1 VEKDTESNTH
11 LADEEWK
18 GVSRRYGVRTF
29 AAQPTVNLKPTDAG
43 VVVFIRYITRA
54 EERSEVRF
62 RINQEVV
69 KFLHAKPED
78 VQPAKTLAPDAPVE
92 PA

>member
-1 VEKDTESNTH
+1 
-11 LADEEWK
+11 
-18 GVSRRYGVRTF
+18 
-29 AAQPTVNLKPTDAG
+29 VNLKPTDAG

-69 KFLHAKPED
+69 KLLHATPEN
-78 VQPAKTLAPDAPVE
+78 VQPVETSGASAPV
-92 PA
+92 PRTS